1 VRRQAPVAAGIVAFV
16 AFVAFVVVAAWLPAI
31 LGPSRLLS
39 MSLSMVFAVAALSV
53 VVITG
58 WTGQTSLAQ
67 VTFMGVGAFVLARLM
82 SSGVGLPLY
91 LAAPAAVLAAA
102 AVSIVVG
109 LPALRL
115 RGVYLAVVTLGF
127 AQVMEDAVFNNSTL
141 TESQNGLF
149 VARPVLGAL
158 DLTGERT
165 LYDLLLGVLVACC
178 VAVAALRRS
187 SLGRR
192 MMSLRTTEVGA
203 SARGI
208 DLTTTKLL
216 AFCLSAGLAGLAGVL
231 YALEVQSVGPA
242 AFAPLQSIF
251 LLGLVVISGERT
263 IGAALA
269 AGLLC
274 GWMPPELTRHLAAGS
289 LGPNGANLVAG
300 AGLLLVLVA
309 RERLAGLPG
318 RLLGSLRRSPRR
330 VALSPEM
337 SPNVPA

>member
-1 VRRQAPVAAGIVAFV
+1 MRRPAPSDTARAAAFV
-16 AFVAFVVVAAWLPAI
+16 AFVAVAAWLPAT

-82 SSGVGLPLY
+82 SAGVGLPLY

-102 AVSIVVG
+102 AVSVVVG

-115 RGVYLAVVTLGF
+115 RGVYLAIVTLGF
-127 AQVMEDAVFNNSTL
+127 AQVMEDAVFNNATL

-149 VARPVLGAL
+149 VARPVMGRL
-158 DLTGERT
+158 DLGPEHT
-165 LYDLLLGVLVACC
+165 LYYLLLGVLVGCC
-178 VAVAALRRS
+178 LLIAAVRRS
-187 SLGRR
+187 SVGRR
-192 MMSLRTTEVGA
+192 MISLRTTEVGS

-208 DLTTTKLL
+208 DVTSTKLL

-242 AFAPLQSIF
+242 SFAPLQSIL
-251 LLGLVVISGERT
+251 LLGLVVIAGERT
-263 IGAALA
+263 VGAALA
-269 AGLLC
+269 AGLLY
-274 GWMPPELTRHLAAGS
+274 GWMPAELARLLAGS
-289 LGPNGANLVAG
+289 AVGPNATNLVAG
-300 AGLLLVLVA
+300 AGLLLVLVG
-309 RERLAGLPG
+309 REHLTRLVRRLPRG
-318 RLLGSLRRSPRR
+318 VRRSPGR
-330 VALSPEM
+330 VGMASERTR
-337 SPNVPA
+337 NVPA